1 MSRPSKTEQELGHIK
16 DLWTELRTLEA
27 EYHGLSSI
35 HMVPLARPGCF
46 SVRITFTTLDS
57 QYEEKPAD
65 QAIQFA
71 FPNVE
76 QSTFAGMLWRK
87 AISLGR
93 MIMQADEASA
103 IGQKK
108 RS

>member
-1 MSRPSKTEQELGHIK
+1 MSRPSKTEQELGHIR

-27 EYHGLSSI
+27 EYHGLSNI
-35 HMVPLARPGCF
+35 HMTPLARPGCF
-46 SVRITFTTLDS
+46 SIRIQFTTLDS
-57 QYEEKPAD
+57 QFEEKPAD
-65 QAIQFA
+65 QAIQFV

-93 MIMQADEASA
+93 MIYQADEERATRPKTK
-103 IGQKK
+103 G
-108 RS
+108 